1 MVVKV
6 LPRFLSKL
14 SGQTDVNDVDYAE
27 LATDNLN
34 QQGMMMTQ
42 PRDELTANEEP
53 LFNIGAVSRM
63 TDISETALRVWERRY
78 GFPKSARTAGGHRL
92 YSQQDVQRLQW
103 VKLRIDEGMQTSQA
117 IRALQHVE
125 REGEELVTQRASA
138 AAMQPTGS
146 SDSLAILSQR
156 LLDSLLAHDAE
167 ASSWVLSDALA
178 LYSMETLIFDL
189 IMPVLNGI
197 GEAWSSG
204 QIDVATEHFATNHLR
219 EHLIMWTRTGPPS
232 YHVNPVVLACAPG
245 ELHEGSLLI
254 LSVLLRRLR
263 WNVIYLGQTMP
274 LADLVAF
281 VSEVDASILV
291 FVAMTEETALTLAE
305 WTHWLPDAAESG
317 HPIVGYGGRIFSLK
331 PELTK
336 RVPGIF
342 LGNTLQEGVALLD
355 RMLHELNPLLR

>member
-1 MVVKV
+1 
-6 LPRFLSKL
+6 
-14 SGQTDVNDVDYAE
+14 
-27 LATDNLN
+27 
-34 QQGMMMTQ
+34 MTQ
-42 PRDELTANEEP
+42 SRDELTANEEP
-53 LFNIGAVSRM
+53 LFNIGAVARM

-78 GFPKSARTAGGHRL
+78 GFPQSARTAGGHRL

-103 VKLRIDEGMQTSQA
+103 VKLRIDEGMQTGQA

-125 REGEELVTQRASA
+125 REGEELVTQRTPA
-138 AAMQPTGS
+138 ALPQPNGS
-146 SDSLAILSQR
+146 SESLTMLHQR

-167 ASSWVLSDALA
+167 ASSRVLSDALA
-178 LYSMETLIFDL
+178 LYPMESLIFDVIL
-189 IMPVLNGI
+189 PVLNDI

-263 WNVIYLGQTMP
+263 WNVIYLGQTLP
-274 LADLVAF
+274 LDDLVTF
-281 VSEVDASILV
+281 VKEVDASILV

-305 WTHWLPDAAESG
+305 WTHWLPDAAASG
-317 HPIVGYGGRIFSLK
+317 HPLISYGGRIFS
-331 PELTK
+331 
-336 RVPGIF
+336 
-342 LGNTLQEGVALLD
+342 
-355 RMLHELNPLLR
+355 

>member
-1 MVVKV
+1 M
-6 LPRFLSKL
+6 
-14 SGQTDVNDVDYAE
+14 
-27 LATDNLN
+27 N
-34 QQGMMMTQ
+34 QQGITMTQ
-42 PRDELTANEEP
+42 PRDELNANDEP

-63 TDISETALRVWERRY
+63 TAISETALRVWERRY
-78 GFPKSARTAGGHRL
+78 GFPQSSRTAGGHRL

-125 REGEELVTQRASA
+125 REGEELVTQRTSA

-146 SDSLAILSQR
+146 GESLTILHQR

-167 ASSWVLSDALA
+167 ESSRVLSDALA
-178 LYSMETLIFDL
+178 LYPLENLIFD
-189 IMPVLNGI
+189 IIVPVLNDI

-219 EHLIMWTRTGPPS
+219 QHLIMWTRTGPPS
-232 YHVNPVVLACAPG
+232 YHVNPVVLVCAPG

-274 LADLVAF
+274 LDDLVTF
-281 VSEVDASILV
+281 VNEVDASILA
-291 FVAMTEETALTLAE
+291 FVAMTEETARTLSD
-305 WTHWLPDAAESG
+305 WTHWLPDAASSG
-317 HPIVGYGGRIFSLK
+317 HPIVSYGGRIFTER
-331 PELTK
+331 PELTEQI
-336 RVPGIF
+336 PGVF